1 MRELQL
7 PFISEKL
14 LLVVLFNKLIL
25 AFIFRS
31 IDLNISLNYLQIVFP
46 CSEIE
51 KKIKYQFYTHKNNF
65 MRADVMDSITSPES
79 LLKSIVNIGHNWQL
93 LFLLFKSQIIT
104 FEKEKLQFYFKISGL
119 L

>member
-1 MRELQL
+1 
-7 PFISEKL
+7 
-14 LLVVLFNKLIL
+14 
-25 AFIFRS
+25 
-31 IDLNISLNYLQIVFP
+31 
-46 CSEIE
+46 
-51 KKIKYQFYTHKNNF
+51 
-65 MRADVMDSITSPES
+65 MRADVMDSMTSPES